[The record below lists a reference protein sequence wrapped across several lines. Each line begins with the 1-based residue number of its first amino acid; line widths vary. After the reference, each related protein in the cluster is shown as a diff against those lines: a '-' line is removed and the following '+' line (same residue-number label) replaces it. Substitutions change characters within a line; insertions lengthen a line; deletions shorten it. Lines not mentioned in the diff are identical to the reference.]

1 MFCYEVYS
9 EGHNNKTDLTKEVVW
24 LKINEDNFIK
34 EMKKGNEKSLLY
46 VIDNYGWILKTV
58 IKKHLFYLPNYY
70 DEVMND
76 CLLAIWE
83 NINSY
88 DSEKSSFKNWVGSIA
103 KYNSIDYIRKYLKD
117 RETRDIN
124 DMIIVDEESPL
135 KEILA
140 NEINEETDKMLMN
153 LSEEDRRIFEMLY
166 FEQKSMDEISEKT
179 GHTKPVLYNR
189 LSRGRNKIRD
199 TVNIEGGHTR

>member
-1 MFCYEVYS
+1 M
-9 EGHNNKTDLTKEVVW
+9 N
-24 LKINEDNFIK
+24 INEDNFIK
-34 EMKKGNEKSLLY
+34 EMKKGNEKSLFY

-58 IKKHLFYLPNYY
+58 IKKHLFYLPSYY

-76 CLLAIWE
+76 CLLSIWE

-103 KYNSIDYIRKYLKD
+103 KYKSIDYIRKYLKE
-117 RETRDIN
+117 RENRNIE
-124 DMIIVDEESPL
+124 DMVIVAEDSPL
-135 KEILA
+135 KEILK
-140 NEINEETDKMLMN
+140 NEINEETEQMLMN
-153 LSEEDRRIFEMLY
+153 LSEEDRKIFKMLY
-166 FEQKSMDEISEKT
+166 FEQMSMDEISEET

-199 TVNIEGGHTR
+199 SINIEGGHTKWKSYMKY